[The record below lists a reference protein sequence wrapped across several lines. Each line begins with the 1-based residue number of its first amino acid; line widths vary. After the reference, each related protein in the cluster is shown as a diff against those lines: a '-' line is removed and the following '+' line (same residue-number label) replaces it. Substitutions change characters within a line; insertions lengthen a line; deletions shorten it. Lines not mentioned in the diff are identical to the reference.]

1 MRAGFEIATA
11 PYVVAMDADGSM
23 DPRELPAYAAL
34 FELGYDVVKGS
45 RSAVGGD
52 STDLTLLRRA
62 GNRGLVGLYNTMF
75 RTRLS
80 DLCYGFIGFR
90 RDKLE
95 VLGLYADGFEIEAQI
110 IAHAQLAELSMAE
123 VPSRE
128 SERIHGESNLRTFKD
143 GRRVL
148 RAMMRT
154 RFQPGRELWRHRALR
169 PARAPG
175 SRRRTSARPPTR
187 PGSFPPSDRCPG
199 PTCSRERPSAPRL
212 LWAALATAVLVTIG
226 VASAQSVSAP
236 PRRSYADLAPDPGA
250 GRSSVATGARRRP
263 ARARELALLIADNVS
278 RRILITDFSGTVLWS
293 WTNPTGRTS
302 RTPGRSGSAGPRRA
316 RSWPPS
322 DRRGGP
328 DRRRHQDLRLEG
340 RPARR

>member
-1 MRAGFEIATA
+1 AEERAMAR
-11 PYVVAMDADGSM
+11 
-23 DPRELPAYAAL
+23 RELRACAAL

-45 RSAVGGD
+45 RAAVGGD

-62 GNRGLVGLYNTMF
+62 GNRGLVVLYNTMF

-154 RFQPGRELWRHRALR
+154 RFQ
-169 PARAPG
+169 
-175 SRRRTSARPPTR
+175 
-187 PGSFPPSDRCPG
+187 
-199 PTCSRERPSAPRL
+199 
-212 LWAALATAVLVTIG
+212 
-226 VASAQSVSAP
+226 
-236 PRRSYADLAPDPGA
+236 
-250 GRSSVATGARRRP
+250 
-263 ARARELALLIADNVS
+263 
-278 RRILITDFSGTVLWS
+278 
-293 WTNPTGRTS
+293 
-302 RTPGRSGSAGPRRA
+302 
-316 RSWPPS
+316 
-322 DRRGGP
+322 
-328 DRRRHQDLRLEG
+328 
-340 RPARR
+340 